1 MIGSHHPSGARR
13 ARPVR
18 RSFSPTPRPSARP
31 DPADA
36 LFPFLPLSVLK
47 MLAMEPTPDPSK
59 DPVDDFLTTGRTG
72 RRNAMAD
79 ILGEHAATGSGDL
92 SERMEGLS
100 TDQTG
105 ESNTSCLYPRGL
117 ATGGN
122 GWTGGLWPTER
133 VSYSVGVPGSD

>member
-1 MIGSHHPSGARR
+1 
-13 ARPVR
+13 
-18 RSFSPTPRPSARP
+18 
-31 DPADA
+31 
-36 LFPFLPLSVLK
+36 

-105 ESNTSCLYPRGL
+105 ESSTSSLHHCGL
-117 ATGGN
+117 AHWLVTGILWLPLVDSAGE
-122 GWTGGLWPTER
+122 GLR
-133 VSYSVGVPGSD
+133 

>member
-1 MIGSHHPSGARR
+1 
-13 ARPVR
+13 
-18 RSFSPTPRPSARP
+18 
-31 DPADA
+31 
-36 LFPFLPLSVLK
+36 

-105 ESNTSCLYPRGL
+105 ESSTSSLGVASTVRKCNSLS
-117 ATGGN
+117 
-122 GWTGGLWPTER
+122 R
-133 VSYSVGVPGSD
+133 VARLESAGR